1 MSNETTQRIVFRT
14 GKRVV
19 LRPFHIEDAPLLT
32 KWINDPEVT
41 KYLKRSYPTTLT
53 QELDWLKTLGQNR
66 ENVVLGVELIGGP
79 LIGSMGLHRISW
91 INRTATSGAFIGE
104 AEHQGQGYGTEAK
117 MLLLEYAF
125 NTLNLRKVCS
135 TVLAFNGRSQRY
147 NEKCGYV
154 VEGVQRA
161 QMFRNGVYHDLVL
174 MAVFREDWLPLW
186 EEYQRT

>member
-1 MSNETTQRIVFRT
+1 MSSETTQRIAFRT
-14 GKRVV
+14 GKRVT
-19 LRPFHIEDAPLLT
+19 LRPLHTEDAPLLT
-32 KWINDPEVT
+32 KWVNDPDVT

-53 QELDWLKTLGQNR
+53 QESEWLKTLGQSK
-66 ENVVLGVELIGGP
+66 ENVVLGIELIDGP

-91 INRTATSGAFIGE
+91 INRTATSGALIGE
-104 AEHQGQGYGTEAK
+104 VAHQGQGYGTEAK

-161 QMFRNGVYHDLVL
+161 QIFRNGAYHDLIF
-174 MAVFREDWLPLW
+174 MAVFQEDWLRLW
-186 EEYQRT
+186 EEYRRA

>member
-19 LRPFHIEDAPLLT
+19 LRPFHTEDAPLLT

-41 KYLKRSYPTTLT
+41 KYLEQSYPTTFT
-53 QELDWLKTLGQNR
+53 QETDWLKALGQNKDS
-66 ENVVLGVELIGGP
+66 VVLGIELIGGP

-104 AEHQGQGYGTEAK
+104 TEHQGQGYGTEAK

-147 NEKCGYV
+147 NKKCGYV
-154 VEGVQRA
+154 VEGVQRS
-161 QMFRNGVYHDLVL
+161 QMFHNGEYHDLIL
-174 MAVFREDWLPLW
+174 MAVFRDDWLPTW
-186 EEYQRT
+186 REYHKQ

>member
-1 MSNETTQRIVFRT
+1 MSPETTSRIGFRT
-14 GKRVV
+14 GKRVA
-19 LRPFHIEDAPLLT
+19 LRPFQMEDAPLLT

-41 KYLKRSYPTTLT
+41 KYLKRSHPTTLT
-53 QELDWLKTLGQNR
+53 QESDWLKTLGQSR
-66 ENVVLGVELIGGP
+66 ENVVLGIELIDGP
-79 LIGSMGLHRISW
+79 LIGSMGLHHISW

-104 AEHQGQGYGTEAK
+104 AVHHGKGYGTEAK
-117 MLLLEYAF
+117 MLMLEYAF

-154 VEGVQRA
+154 VEGVQKR
-161 QMFRNGVYHDLVL
+161 QMFRNGEYHDLVL
-174 MAVFREDWLPLW
+174 MAVFRDEWLPLW